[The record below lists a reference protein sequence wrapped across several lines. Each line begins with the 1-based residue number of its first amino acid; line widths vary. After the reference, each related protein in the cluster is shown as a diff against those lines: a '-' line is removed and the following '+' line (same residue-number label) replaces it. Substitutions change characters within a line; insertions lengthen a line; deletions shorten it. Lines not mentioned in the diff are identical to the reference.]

1 MLIAALFAVAETWK
15 QPRSP
20 SVNGWIKTLGTLGQW
35 DTYYSEFKI
44 NRQSSQEKTRRKF
57 KCVFK

>member
-20 SVNGWIKTLGTLGQW
+20 SVNGWIKTLGTLGQG
-35 DTYYSEFKI
+35 DTI
-44 NRQSSQEKTRRKF
+44 QS
-57 KCVFK
+57 